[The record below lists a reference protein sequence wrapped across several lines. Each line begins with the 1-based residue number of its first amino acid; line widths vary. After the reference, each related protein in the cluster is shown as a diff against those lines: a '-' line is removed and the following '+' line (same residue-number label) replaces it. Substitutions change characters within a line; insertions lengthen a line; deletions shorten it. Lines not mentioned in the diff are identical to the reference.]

1 MCFKLGVE
9 LTTCRIIVRM
19 LDRDLRKVG
28 KNPRNCKR
36 IMYHVIMHVSLGGH
50 LNSPYAIPCSSFAPN
65 YRVYHNLPFGEQT
78 KPQSL
83 YTTCPSPV
91 TPTLE
96 ELFSEC
102 LDSLPSRLCD
112 ARSLLRLLRWPSLD
126 LSFSLVL
133 SLSLSLGLSRSGR
146 SRSRSL
152 SRGLS
157 WRVSRDSRCSRRSRS
172 LSRGFSRSLLSRFL

>member
-1 MCFKLGVE
+1 MG
-9 LTTCRIIVRM
+9 
-19 LDRDLRKVG
+19 
-28 KNPRNCKR
+28 P
-36 IMYHVIMHVSLGGH
+36 
-50 LNSPYAIPCSSFAPN
+50 IPCKSSF
-65 YRVYHNLPFGEQT
+65 
-78 KPQSL
+78 SL
-83 YTTCPSPV
+83 VGVMSSGNEPITTRFDGFPLLDALV
-91 TPTLE
+91 TTTRLDLESGVALEGLVLLSEGPTTIRLE

-112 ARSLLRLLRWPSLD
+112 ARSRLRLLRWPSLD